1 MKYFFVLLYSINL
14 SFSATISGTIR
25 NNSTGEPLSYTNI
38 VILESELGTASD
50 VNGYYIIPSVEN
62 GTFIIKFMMM
72 GYSSLEK
79 ELIISDSNIRVD
91 INLDPEI
98 LDINEVKVSAERMR
112 FEKKVDVSRVN
123 LSNREIR
130 RTPAFVEADVFRTIQ
145 LLPSVT
151 ASNDFNAALIVR
163 GGSPDENL
171 ILLDGAE
178 IYNPYHIGGVFSAFN
193 ADMISEVEFLAGGF
207 PAEYGGRLSSV
218 LSITGREGD
227 SKNGRLK
234 DGNPLKKYWDFSKA
248 SGDISL
254 LSAKLLAEGSL
265 YNGSWM
271 ISGRRT
277 YFDQFTGLYYKIKDE
292 PEPFN
297 YYFWDT
303 HIKLKTSLSPSNQL
317 TYSQFSGN
325 DNLFISLGGD
335 SFPEIAFDWDW
346 GNYTNNLTWKYIPSN
361 NYFIESNLSR
371 TIYDFTVGFD
381 VDFVTDSTEVVEDGN
396 EEGISD
402 EDSNLGFDI
411 YNFVEDISL
420 TQSATYV
427 YSEDL
432 RFKMGWQFKKMNM
445 DYKETFAGIERIQ
458 LISKPKINS
467 VFFSSIFRP
476 LPIFS
481 LSLGSRLSQ
490 FSSYSKTL
498 IDPRIAVKY
507 NVSSDFVLKGSWG
520 IFSQFLYT
528 LNQEDELLRIVDF
541 WQPIPDGEKPQK
553 AEHFIIGGEYWIS
566 NGNTISLEGYYKKY
580 YTLYDLN
587 PVFDPANIAN
597 SMAVSGTGSAY
608 GIEFLYRL
616 RFKSLSGWI
625 GYAHSNFMREIDLN
639 SDGVIWEER
648 ENYPAKYNK
657 PQSFM
662 AVFSYK
668 LNNKYNLGMTCVY
681 ESGQTYT
688 AVIGKVHQAGQQNF
702 HSLEKPYDYF
712 GNIYGKR
719 NGSSYPNYIRVD
731 LNVSRKSKLFGLP
744 GAFKVQIINVMNYYN
759 VLLYNWNHDASPS
772 KVEAYSMFPRVITFG
787 WEFTI

>member
-1 MKYFFVLLYSINL
+1 MNSYIALLVYINL
-14 SFSATISGTIR
+14 VFGATISGTVR
-25 NNSTGEPLSYTNI
+25 DNSTGEPLSYTNI
-38 VILESELGTASD
+38 VILESDLGTASD
-50 VNGYYIIPSVEN
+50 VNGYYIIPSVKN

-72 GYSSLEK
+72 GYTSIEK
-79 ELIISDSNIRVD
+79 KLIINDSNIRAD
-91 INLDPEI
+91 INLNPEI
-98 LDINEVKVSAERMR
+98 LDVNEVTVSAERMR

-123 LSNREIR
+123 LSNMEIR

-193 ADMISEVEFLAGGF
+193 ADMISDVEFLAGGF

-234 DGNPLKKYWDFSKA
+234 ENHPLKKYIDFSKA

-254 LSAKLLAEGSL
+254 LSAKLLAEGAL

-277 YFDQFTGLYYKIKDE
+277 YFDQFTGLYYQIKDE
-292 PEPFN
+292 PEPFK

-303 HIKLKTSLSPSNQL
+303 HIKLKTSLSSNNQL

-335 SFPEIAFDWDW
+335 GFPEIAFDWDW
-346 GNYTNNLTWKYIPSN
+346 GNYTNNFTWKYIPGN

-371 TIYDFTVGFD
+371 TIYNFTVGFD
-381 VDFVTDSTEVVEDGN
+381 VDFATDSTEVENGSD
-396 EEGISD
+396 EEGIS
-402 EDSNLGFDI
+402 EQDSDLGFDVT
-411 YNFVEDISL
+411 NLVEDISL
-420 TQSATYV
+420 NQSLTYI
-427 YSEDL
+427 YSEEL

-445 DYKETFAGIERIQ
+445 DYKETFAGTERIQ

-467 VFFSSIFRP
+467 IYFSSIYRP

-481 LSLGSRLSQ
+481 LSVGSRISQ
-490 FSSYSKTL
+490 FSSYSDIL
-498 IDPRIAVKY
+498 IDPRIAIKY
-507 NVSSDFVLKGSWG
+507 NVSSDFALKGSWG
-520 IFSQFLYT
+520 IFTQFLYT
-528 LNQEDELLRIVDF
+528 VNQEDELLRIVDF
-541 WQPIPDGEKPQK
+541 WQPIPDGGKPQK
-553 AEHFIIGGEYWIS
+553 AEHYIVGGEYWIA
-566 NGNTISLEGYYKKY
+566 NGNTISIEAYYKNY
-580 YTLYDLN
+580 HHLYDLN
-587 PVFDPANIAN
+587 PVFDPENIAN
-597 SMAVSGTGSAY
+597 SMAVSGIGSAY

-616 RFKSLSGWI
+616 RFNRISGWI
-625 GYAHSNFMREIDLN
+625 GFTNSNFMREIDLN

-648 ENYPAKYNK
+648 EKYPAKYNK
-657 PQSFM
+657 PLSFTT
-662 AVFSYK
+662 VLSYK
-668 LNNKYNLGMTCVY
+668 LNQKYNLGMTCIY

-688 AVIGKVHQAGQQNF
+688 AVVGKVHQAGSQVPG
-702 HSLEKPYDYF
+702 SLEKPYNYF

-719 NGSSYPNYIRVD
+719 NGSSYPNYFRLD
-731 LNVSRKSKLFGLP
+731 MSVSRKSNLFGLP
-744 GAFKVQIINVMNYYN
+744 GAIKIQIINVMNYYN
-759 VLLYNWNHDASPS
+759 VLLYNWNHVASPS
-772 KVEAYSMFPRVITFG
+772 KVEAYSMFPRIITFG